1 MTNKND
7 IRWIQRFNNYCKAM
21 KRLSDAVEL
30 SQERPL
36 TDLEK
41 QGLIQAFEFTHE
53 LAWNVM
59 KDFAAY
65 QGNYEIHGSR
75 DASREAF
82 KQGLVNDGHVWMKM
96 IESRNKTSHTYD
108 EETAEEIVLDVINS
122 YIVAFVEFKTKMQ
135 QLKEKEENL

>member
-1 MTNKND
+1 MENEND

-108 EETAEEIVLDVINS
+108 EETAEEIVSDVINS
-122 YIVAFVEFKTKMQ
+122 YIVAFVEFKAKMQ

>member
-1 MTNKND
+1 MENEND
-7 IRWIQRFNNYCKAM
+7 IRWIQRFNNYCKALE
-21 KRLSDAVEL
+21 RLSDAVEL

-65 QGNYEIHGSR
+65 QGSSEIHGSR

-108 EETAEEIVLDVINS
+108 EETAEEIVSDVINS
-122 YIVAFVEFKTKMQ
+122 YIVAFVEFKAKMQ